1 MLVQV
6 TCQWTNHHS
15 ITPVKHR
22 CKELLQSFYSD
33 LSLRIK
39 GSPCSFIKL
48 HVVSGSWLRRL
59 QPVFVLCHVE
69 DIDQELAAKMGASP
83 PLPKLP
89 QGIEARKEKL
99 LHSSDAKN
107 LAKTCDFQQLEG
119 LQVTLS
125 VEKQYSWSKTASGC
139 TEDLLEHIFRLCRV
153 HEVSNCHFQA
163 CHRQLPVHLVP
174 ADMKLGPNFGVFQT
188 GTQSMRILQMI

>member
-1 MLVQV
+1 M
-6 TCQWTNHHS
+6 
-15 ITPVKHR
+15 KHR

-33 LSLRIK
+33 LSRRIK

-59 QPVFVLCHVE
+59 QPVFVLCHAE

-99 LHSSDAKN
+99 LHRFHSSNAKN

-125 VEKQYSWSKTASGC
+125 VEKRYSWSKTASGC

-174 ADMKLGPNFGVFQT
+174 ADMKLGPNCAVFQT

>member
-15 ITPVKHR
+15 ITRVKHR

-107 LAKTCDFQQLEG
+107 LAKTCDFQQLGTSGHIVSRKTVFMVQDSLWVHRGFVGAHLPLVPCARG
-119 LQVTLS
+119 LQLPLPS
-125 VEKQYSWSKTASGC
+125 MSPPAPSAFG
-139 TEDLLEHIFRLCRV
+139 
-153 HEVSNCHFQA
+153 A
-163 CHRQLPVHLVP
+163 C
-174 ADMKLGPNFGVFQT
+174 
-188 GTQSMRILQMI
+188 